1 MKVKEIMVKEVATLD
16 VNDELSLANDIM
28 RLGRI
33 RHLPVVDGTRLVGI
47 VSERDLFRSSLAQAL
62 GYASKDTRDL
72 MKTLHIKDIM
82 VTGVITIPPD
92 TEMCEATK
100 MMIEEKIGCL
110 PVVEDNLLV
119 GLITET
125 DVLMQYVKE
134 CEKRLVRLPAGSRE
148 LGIKEAGPVARFFLS
163 TPAAFPPG

>member
-33 RHLPVVDGTRLVGI
+33 RHLPVVDGNRLVGI
-47 VSERDLFRSSLAQAL
+47 VSERDLFRTSLAHAL
-62 GYASKDTRDL
+62 GYAATDTRDL
-72 MKTLHIKDIM
+72 MKNLRIKDVM

-92 TEMCEATK
+92 MELCEATK
-100 MMIEEKIGCL
+100 IMMEEKIGCL
-110 PVVEDNLLV
+110 PVVEETRLV

-125 DVLMQYVKE
+125 DILMQYLKE
-134 CEKRLVRLPAGSRE
+134 CSKD
-148 LGIKEAGPVARFFLS
+148 
-163 TPAAFPPG
+163 

>member
-1 MKVKEIMVKEVATLD
+1 MKVKEVMVKEVATLD

-33 RHLPVVDGTRLVGI
+33 RHLPVVDGARLVGI

-62 GYASKDTRDL
+62 GYGGENSREL

-82 VTGVITIPPD
+82 VREIITISPELD
-92 TEMCEATK
+92 LCQAVK
-100 MMIEEKIGCL
+100 MMVDKKIGCL
-110 PVVEDNLLV
+110 PVVEHDRLV

-125 DVLMQYVKE
+125 DIMLQYLKNCASE
-134 CEKRLVRLPAGSRE
+134 
-148 LGIKEAGPVARFFLS
+148 
-163 TPAAFPPG
+163 